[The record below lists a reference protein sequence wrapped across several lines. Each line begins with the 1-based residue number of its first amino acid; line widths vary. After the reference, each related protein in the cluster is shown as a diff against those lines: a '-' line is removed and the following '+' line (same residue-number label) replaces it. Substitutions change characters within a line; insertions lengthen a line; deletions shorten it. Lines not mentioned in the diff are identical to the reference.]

1 MTRPSRACS
10 ALLSIWAMLGWATLG
25 ASSAADMGSPTGSPM
40 HCATYTVGADTHT
53 ECSSGPSAPLAAA
66 FKCHDYT
73 VGTDIHAECSP
84 VPATRLAP
92 LRGKI
97 AAPPPAIAPRCSTY
111 HIGSSTYTEC
121 R

>member
-1 MTRPSRACS
+1 MKRRLLLCVCS
-10 ALLSIWAMLGWATLG
+10 GALVLWAMAAA
-25 ASSAADMGSPTGSPM
+25 ASPSDVGSPM
-40 HCATYTVGADTHT
+40 HCSTYTVGADTHT
-53 ECSSGPSAPLAAA
+53 QCSPGPSAPPATA
-66 FKCHDYT
+66 FTCYDYT
-73 VGTDIHAECSP
+73 VGADTYPVCSP

-97 AAPPPAIAPRCSTY
+97 AAPPPATTPRCYTY

>member
-1 MTRPSRACS
+1 
-10 ALLSIWAMLGWATLG
+10 
-25 ASSAADMGSPTGSPM
+25 
-40 HCATYTVGADTHT
+40 
-53 ECSSGPSAPLAAA
+53 
-66 FKCHDYT
+66 
-73 VGTDIHAECSP
+73 

-97 AAPPPAIAPRCSTY
+97 AIPPPAAAPRCYTY

>member
-1 MTRPSRACS
+1 MRRV
-10 ALLSIWAMLGWATLG
+10 ALVSSTLLLIWATAAT
-25 ASSAADMGSPTGSPM
+25 AIPVDVGSPM
-40 HCATYTVGADTHT
+40 HCSTYTVGADTHT
-53 ECSSGPSAPLAAA
+53 ECSPGPSSPPGAA
-66 FKCHDYT
+66 FTCYDYI
-73 VGTDIHAECSP
+73 VGTDTHAECSR

-97 AAPPPAIAPRCSTY
+97 AVPPAAAPRCYTY